1 LVESAIFFLLG
12 FLTAAFLALLAAP
25 AVSRR
30 ARRLAIARA
39 RLQSPLSE
47 TQARAE
53 RDALRGSHAVDLV
66 RLETR
71 LNAAENDRAIRRV
84 QLGRQASRILSLE
97 DLSAER
103 AAEIARQREE
113 LIALQM
119 YARDFDVQL
128 GTQEIGLR
136 DLTFQRD
143 EADRGFALARSRIS
157 ELEMLVDEN
166 RAVIASLEAQATSL
180 HVEISDLRRAADAA
194 ETERVRL
201 SAALAERM
209 GAANHLRGE
218 FETAAAL
225 SVRLLLEFDGRV
237 AEAARLRAR
246 MEEIEPRLQRSEA
259 AREEIV
265 LENSGELSLL
275 AERDAALNRAKAEHR
290 DLTSR
295 MAALTETATAKQ
307 DALAMQNKALGT
319 SQATMEG
326 ALRAARLDRADLQ
339 KEIER
344 LRARLSESAVTVQTV
359 SKGDQALRQ
368 SIARLG
374 REIARGHEAPDE
386 DEPLAS
392 QVVNFARREPTGTTN
407 YAAEG
412 PTGGTLRQDQ
422 PIASER

>member
-1 LVESAIFFLLG
+1 MVKSAIFFLLG

-71 LNAAENDRAIRRV
+71 LNAAENDLANHRV
-84 QLGRQASRILSLE
+84 QVGRQASRILSLQ

-103 AAEIARQREE
+103 AAEIARQGEE

-128 GTQEIGLR
+128 GTHEIGLR

-166 RAVIASLEAQATSL
+166 RAVIASLEAQATSM

-201 SAALAERM
+201 SAALAERI
-209 GAANHLRGE
+209 GAANRLRGE
-218 FETAAAL
+218 LETAAAL
-225 SVRLLLEFDGRV
+225 SVRLLLEVDGRV

-275 AERDAALNRAKAEHR
+275 AERDAALNPAEAAHR

-307 DALAMQNKALGT
+307 DASAMQNQAPGT

-326 ALRAARLDRADLQ
+326 ALRTARLDCADLQ
-339 KEIER
+339 KEVER
-344 LRARLSESAVTVQTV
+344 LRARLSEICGHGANGFQGRSGAAAIHRAA
-359 SKGDQALRQ
+359 G
-368 SIARLG
+368 ARN
-374 REIARGHEAPDE
+374 RARP
-386 DEPLAS
+386 
-392 QVVNFARREPTGTTN
+392 
-407 YAAEG
+407 
-412 PTGGTLRQDQ
+412 
-422 PIASER
+422 

>member
-1 LVESAIFFLLG
+1 MVESAIFLLLG

-30 ARRLAIARA
+30 ARRLVVARA

-53 RDALRGSHAVDLV
+53 RDALRASHAIDLV

-71 LNAAENDRAIRRV
+71 LNAAENDCAIHRV

-97 DLSAER
+97 DVSAER
-103 AAEIARQREE
+103 ATEIARQREE
-113 LIALQM
+113 LIALQGD
-119 YARDFDVQL
+119 ARDLTVQL
-128 GTQEIGLR
+128 ETQEIALR

-157 ELEMLVDEN
+157 ELEMRVDEN
-166 RAVIASLEAQATSL
+166 RAVMASLEAQATSL
-180 HVEISDLRRAADAA
+180 HVEIVDLRRAAGSA
-194 ETERVRL
+194 ESERVRL

-209 GAANHLRGE
+209 GAANRLRE
-218 FETAAAL
+218 ELETAAAL

-246 MEEIEPRLQRSEA
+246 LEEIEPRLQRSEA
-259 AREEIV
+259 AREEIA
-265 LENSGELSLL
+265 LENGRLSLL
-275 AERDAALNRAKAEHR
+275 AARDAVLNRAEAAHS

-295 MAALTETATAKQ
+295 LAALAETATAKQ
-307 DALAMQNKALGT
+307 DAMAMQTQAMAT

-326 ALRAARLDRADLQ
+326 PLRAARLDRVDLQ
-339 KEIER
+339 KEIEL
-344 LRARLSESAVTVQTV
+344 LRARLSKSAVTAQTA

-374 REIARGHEAPDE
+374 REIARAYEAPDKNQ
-386 DEPLAS
+386 PHAG
-392 QVVNFARREPTGTTN
+392 QVVNFARREPTGTAN
-407 YAAEG
+407 YAADSS
-412 PTGGTLRQDQ
+412 TGAALQQDQ

>member
-30 ARRLAIARA
+30 ARRLAVARA

-53 RDALRGSHAVDLV
+53 RDALRASHAVDLV

-71 LNAAENDRAIRRV
+71 LNSAENDRAIQGA
-84 QLGRQASRILSLE
+84 QLGRQASRILSLR
-97 DLSAER
+97 DLSTER

-113 LIALQM
+113 LIALK
-119 YARDFDVQL
+119 RDTRDLKVQL
-128 GTQEIGLR
+128 GTQEIALR

-157 ELEMLVDEN
+157 ELELLVDEN
-166 RAVIASLEAQATSL
+166 RAIIASLEAHAISL

-194 ETERVRL
+194 ETDRVRL
-201 SAALAERM
+201 SAALSERM
-209 GAANHLRGE
+209 GAANRLRGE
-218 FETAAAL
+218 LETAAAL
-225 SVRLLLEFDGRV
+225 SVRLLLEFDARV

-246 MEEIEPRLQRSEA
+246 MEEIEPRFHRSES

-265 LENSGELSLL
+265 LENSRQLPHLT
-275 AERDAALNRAKAEHR
+275 ERDAALNWAQAAHH
-290 DLTSR
+290 DLV
-295 MAALTETATAKQ
+295 AALTETVITKQ
-307 DALAMQNKALGT
+307 GASAMQNQALGT
-319 SQATMEG
+319 SQETVDG
-326 ALRAARLDRADLQ
+326 ALRAARFDRADLQ
-339 KEIER
+339 KEIEY
-344 LRARLSESAVTVQTV
+344 LRARLSESALTAQMV
-359 SKGDQALRQ
+359 SQGDEALRQ

-374 REIARGHEAPDE
+374 REIARSHEAPDE
-386 DEPLAS
+386 NEPLAS
-392 QVVNFARREPTGTTN
+392 QVVNFAHREPTGTTN
-407 YAAEG
+407 YASEA
-412 PTGGTLRQDQ
+412 PIPQDQ

>member
-1 LVESAIFFLLG
+1 
-12 FLTAAFLALLAAP
+12 
-25 AVSRR
+25 
-30 ARRLAIARA
+30 
-39 RLQSPLSE
+39 
-47 TQARAE
+47 
-53 RDALRGSHAVDLV
+53 
-66 RLETR
+66 
-71 LNAAENDRAIRRV
+71 V

-275 AERDAALNRAKAEHR
+275 AERDAALNRAEAEHR

-307 DALAMQNKALGT
+307 DALAVQNQALGT

-344 LRARLSESAVTVQTV
+344 LRARLSESAVTAQTV

-407 YAAEG
+407 YATEG

>member
-71 LNAAENDRAIRRV
+71 LNAAENDRAIHRV
-84 QLGRQASRILSLE
+84 QLGRQASQILSLQ
-97 DLSAER
+97 DLSTER
-103 AAEIARQREE
+103 EAEIARQREE

-166 RAVIASLEAQATSL
+166 LAVVASLEAQATSL
-180 HVEISDLRRAADAA
+180 YVEISDLRRAADAA
-194 ETERVRL
+194 ETDRVRL

-218 FETAAAL
+218 LETAAAL

-259 AREEIV
+259 AREEV
-265 LENSGELSLL
+265 LENSGQLSLL
-275 AERDAALNRAKAEHR
+275 AERDAALNRAESAHR

-295 MAALTETATAKQ
+295 AAALTETATAKQ
-307 DALAMQNKALGT
+307 DALAMQNQALGT

-344 LRARLSESAVTVQTV
+344 LRARLSESTVTAQTV

-374 REIARGHEAPDE
+374 REIARGHEAHDE

>member
-1 LVESAIFFLLG
+1 
-12 FLTAAFLALLAAP
+12 
-25 AVSRR
+25 
-30 ARRLAIARA
+30 
-39 RLQSPLSE
+39 
-47 TQARAE
+47 
-53 RDALRGSHAVDLV
+53 
-66 RLETR
+66 
-71 LNAAENDRAIRRV
+71 
-84 QLGRQASRILSLE
+84 
-97 DLSAER
+97 
-103 AAEIARQREE
+103 
-113 LIALQM
+113 
-119 YARDFDVQL
+119 
-128 GTQEIGLR
+128 
-136 DLTFQRD
+136 
-143 EADRGFALARSRIS
+143 
-157 ELEMLVDEN
+157 MLVDES

-194 ETERVRL
+194 ETDRVRL

-209 GAANHLRGE
+209 DAANRLRGE
-218 FETAAAL
+218 LETAAAL

-265 LENSGELSLL
+265 LENSGQLSLL
-275 AERDAALNRAKAEHR
+275 AERDAALNRAEAAHR

-295 MAALTETATAKQ
+295 MPALTETATAKQ
-307 DALAMQNKALGT
+307 DALAVQNQALGT

-326 ALRAARLDRADLQ
+326 AFRAARLDRADLQ

-344 LRARLSESAVTVQTV
+344 LRARLSESAVTAQTV

-374 REIARGHEAPDE
+374 REIARGHEALDA
-386 DEPLAS
+386 DEPLAG
-392 QVVNFARREPTGTTN
+392 QVVNFARREPTATTN